1 MERRLHRSRKEFRE
15 LELQRAQKKDELT
28 KRARKALKDIRMLLG
43 RESEQLDKKGVSHEG
58 DTNSHVRMHGLT
70 GGWNAPQEWLM
81 ALSLSIKKKQGSR
94 TKFQNAARIQ
104 SVDAAQKK
112 RVALREKEEF
122 VEKTSRIVKTGE
134 VTDALV
140 QRVEKEQREAIKDLF
155 FETDDDG
162 SGLLDRSE
170 VKQLAIM
177 LGQKLNSKELDMAMA
192 EMDEDGSGEVDF
204 DEFFAWWVS
213 DKEES
218 ALQMKEDGSSK
229 YFEIV
234 PYEQ

>member
-1 MERRLHRSRKEFRE
+1 MFHVLMGRL
-15 LELQRAQKKDELT
+15 LT
-28 KRARKALKDIRMLLG
+28 LVLWDWGALAVCNR
-43 RESEQLDKKGVSHEG
+43 
-58 DTNSHVRMHGLT
+58 
-70 GGWNAPQEWLM
+70 
-81 ALSLSIKKKQGSR
+81 
-94 TKFQNAARIQ
+94 
-104 SVDAAQKK
+104 

-122 VEKTSRIVKTGE
+122 VEKMSRVVKTGAPAPARLPPRHRHTEALRCTGE

-140 QRVEKEQREAIKDLF
+140 QQVEKEQREAIKDLF
-155 FETDDDG
+155 IETDDDG

-170 VKQLAIM
+170 VKQLAVM

-213 DKEES
+213 DKEDS
-218 ALQMKEDGSSK
+218 ALQTKADGASNF
-229 YFEIV
+229 FEIV

>member
-15 LELQRAQKKDELT
+15 LELQRAQKKDEFT
-28 KRARKALKDIRMLLG
+28 KRARKALKDIGMLLG
-43 RESEQLDKKGVSHEG
+43 RKSEQLDKRGVSHEG
-58 DTNSHVRMHGLT
+58 
-70 GGWNAPQEWLM
+70 W
-81 ALSLSIKKKQGSR
+81 
-94 TKFQNAARIQ
+94 
-104 SVDAAQKK
+104 
-112 RVALREKEEF
+112 VALRKKEEF
-122 VEKTSRIVKTGE
+122 AEKTSRIVKTGG

-155 FETDDDG
+155 FETDNDG

-177 LGQKLNSKELDMAMA
+177 LGQKLNSKELDIAMA
-192 EMDEDGSGEVDF
+192 EIDKDGSGEVDF

-218 ALQMKEDGSSK
+218 ALQTKADGSSK